1 MSAADVTFRPGNAED
16 AGASGQIIHE
26 AFAAINEKHNFPKD
40 IPSPEMGSGMASG
53 MLSHPGFYSVIAERE
68 GKVVGSN
75 FMDERSTIF
84 GVGPITVAPDAQDST
99 IGRRLMQD
107 VLAEAGQ
114 REAAG
119 VRLLQDAFHFR
130 SFALYTKLGFEM
142 RTTTSVIQGAGVKL
156 EIPGPVVRPASESD
170 LDACNQVCLAVHGH
184 DRAGELRDA
193 TA

>member
-16 AGASGQIIHE
+16 AGACGQIIHD

-156 EIPGPVVRPASESD
+156 EIPGHVVRPASESD